1 MSTVTAKSLID
12 RAGIILQD
20 ATNVRWPRPELLGW
34 LNDGEREIVLHKPNA
49 YVKNVPFTLVNGSKQ
64 ALPADAVALIDI
76 PRNVNGAAVRVVSR
90 EILDAQS
97 PGWHTSTPATAIK
110 HYTYSPLDPRT
121 FYVYPP
127 ATNTPTVASVDL
139 VYAAA
144 PTDITAETAFIWV
157 DDIYATALI
166 NYILYRAYSKD
177 AEYAANAALATAYY
191 GQFMT
196 LLGAKVAAETVT
208 SPMQALGGFN
218 PNIPATQK

>member
-1 MSTVTAKSLID
+1 MSTIIASTLID
-12 RAGIILQD
+12 RASIILQD

-49 YVKNVPFTLVNGSKQ
+49 YIKHVPVALVLGSKQ
-64 ALPADAVALIDI
+64 TLPVDAVSLIDI
-76 PRNVNGAAVRVVSR
+76 PRNVNGPAVRVVSR

-97 PGWHTSTPATAIK
+97 PGWHTMAVAAVIK
-110 HYTYSPLDPRT
+110 HYMYSPLDPRT

-127 ATNTPTVASVDL
+127 ATTTPAAVNVDL
-139 VYAAA
+139 VYAASPA
-144 PTDITAETAFIWV
+144 DITETVPILI
-157 DDIYATALI
+157 DDVYATALI

-177 AEYAANAALATAYY
+177 AEYAANAAQATAYY

-196 LLGAKVAAETVT
+196 LLGAKVTAETVT